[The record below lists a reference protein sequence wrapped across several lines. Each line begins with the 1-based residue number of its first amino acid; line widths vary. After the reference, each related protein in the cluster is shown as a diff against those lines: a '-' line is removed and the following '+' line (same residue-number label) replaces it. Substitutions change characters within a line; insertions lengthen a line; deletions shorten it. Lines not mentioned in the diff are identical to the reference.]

1 MAKPGDVVDRAD
13 ALMRRRR
20 SFVARVPVPAPAPTT
35 SDAVDRLTGEAERGA
50 ATTGSEDSQANTLDA
65 AEELDD
71 LPVLTDVVAIEDDID
86 GEDDRLQERID
97 DTQVALLAAQIAHAI
112 GEQLA
117 CDLPGLIEAALAS
130 AGEQLSRG
138 IGATMETALQDFIAH
153 RRQLALPLDEPRDG
167 EL

>member
-1 MAKPGDVVDRAD
+1 
-13 ALMRRRR
+13 MRPRR
-20 SFVARVPVPAPAPTT
+20 SFVAKPPAT
-35 SDAVDRLTGEAERGA
+35 SDAVDRVADAPEKGAWPTSDEAPRA
-50 ATTGSEDSQANTLDA
+50 DKLDA

-71 LPVLTDVVAIEDDID
+71 LPVLTDVVAFDDAID
-86 GEDDRLQERID
+86 GADRRQERID
-97 DTQVALLAAQIAHAI
+97 ETQVALLAAQIAHSI

-117 CDLPGLIEAALAS
+117 RDLPGLIETALAS

-167 EL
+167 DV

>member
-1 MAKPGDVVDRAD
+1 MANPGDVVDRAD

-20 SFVARVPVPAPAPTT
+20 SFVAKAPPPPASGAEDGEPRKPGM
-35 SDAVDRLTGEAERGA
+35 DAA
-50 ATTGSEDSQANTLDA
+50 ATYGGDTQAIKPDA

-71 LPVLTDVVAIEDDID
+71 LPVLTDVVACEDDNN
-86 GEDDRLQERID
+86 GFGDRLQERID
-97 DTQVALLAAQIAHAI
+97 DTQVALLAAQIALAI

-138 IGATMETALQDFIAH
+138 IGTTMETALQDFIAR
-153 RRQLALPLDEPRDG
+153 RRQLALPLDEPRDASV
-167 EL
+167 